1 MFAVDTRLAGWFRAA
16 GRARVKPVRVS
27 RGEAWVE
34 GREGARWGCVNSRDA
49 GRVRAVKGIS
59 PTSHT
64 KQ

>member
-1 MFAVDTRLAGWFRAA
+1 MFAVDTRLAGWLRAA

-27 RGEAWVE
+27 RGEAWRE
-34 GREGARWGCVNSRDA
+34 GGARWGCVNSRDA
-49 GRVRAVKGIS
+49 GRVRTAKGIS